1 MRFREIRSV
10 RDLLD
15 LVNDAGFLPFFAN
28 AIPGFSVE
36 ECCPRE
42 LWFAADADG
51 PWEWKG
57 PAARSRECIY
67 GKFFGGKAGFVSREW
82 VPDFVNLRR
91 DGYDFDARFDD
102 GLASLKDKDV
112 YDVVSAGDILS
123 KDLKRAC
130 GYCKG
135 GLKGFETVITRL
147 QMQTYITVSDFVYM
161 QDRHGKVYGW
171 GVAKYSTPETIL
183 GSDFTTSRY
192 SNAPARSR
200 ERIEA
205 HLRHL
210 LPDADES
217 KLLKL
222 L

>member
-15 LVNDAGFLPFFAN
+15 IVNDAGFLPFFAG
-28 AIPGFSVE
+28 AVPGFSVE

-67 GKFFGGKAGFVSREW
+67 GKFFACKAGFVSREW
-82 VPDFVNLRR
+82 VPDFVNRRR

-112 YDVVSAGDILS
+112 YDLVSDGDMLS
-123 KDLKRAC
+123 KDLKRPAATA
-130 GYCKG
+130 KA
-135 GLKGFETVITRL
+135 GLR
-147 QMQTYITVSDFVYM
+147 
-161 QDRHGKVYGW
+161 
-171 GVAKYSTPETIL
+171 A
-183 GSDFTTSRY
+183 
-192 SNAPARSR
+192 
-200 ERIEA
+200 
-205 HLRHL
+205 
-210 LPDADES
+210 
-217 KLLKL
+217 LKL
-222 L
+222 